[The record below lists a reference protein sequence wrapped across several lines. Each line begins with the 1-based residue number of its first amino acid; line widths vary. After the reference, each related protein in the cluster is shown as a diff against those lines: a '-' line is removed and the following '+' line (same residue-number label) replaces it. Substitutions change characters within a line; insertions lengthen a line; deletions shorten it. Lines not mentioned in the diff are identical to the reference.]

1 MLPRLNCPWRAT
13 ATTPVVRSPVS
24 GPAATIGAVRLVVPM
39 PASSP
44 SSTAVPACT
53 TTTEQ
58 AASLFA
64 ALRISPERS
73 FCDCAEQ
80 CRSKSKCDTLPY
92 HSAFSADGIVFFL
105 ELKWFLEGIQDL
117 FLSLSLA
124 NSSSAKNCM
133 VRFLSAK

>member
-1 MLPRLNCPWRAT
+1 M
-13 ATTPVVRSPVS
+13 VRSSLS
-24 GPAATIGAVRLVVPM
+24 GPTATIGAVRLVVPSHA
-39 PASSP
+39 ASTSSATLP
-44 SSTAVPACT
+44 SCSTS
-53 TTTEQ
+53 TEDT
-58 AASLFA
+58 ASLFA

-133 VRFLSAK
+133 DRFLSAK